1 MALRKTFIN
10 IYKKK
15 IGKNKN
21 IHEQFCLF
29 SLSILKIS
37 NTKIYQFCYDSDKL
51 KWGKKAKLC
60 FMDIDIF
67 IVHIKI
73 EEDIYVDIATDVEIR
88 FETSNYKLER
98 PLQTWK
104 YNWIN
109 GNWIRWKKMMA
120 KFVSL
125 GRKTSQQTLVLVE
138 TYWRRLQEH
147 ETMTNNPPTLMNI
160 SKIENRITFKLRL
173 GIITGYYYYW
183 NSLEA
188 LKPR

>member
-1 MALRKTFIN
+1 MAFRKTFIN

-73 EEDIYVDIATDVEIR
+73 EEDIYVDIANDVEIR
-88 FETSNYKLER
+88 FDTSNYKLER

-104 YNWIN
+104 K
-109 GNWIRWKKMMA
+109 IRLMETESSEKMMT

-125 GRKTSQQTLVLVE
+125 RRKTSQQTFVLVK
-138 TYWRRLQEH
+138 TYWRGLQDVLK
-147 ETMTNNPPTLMNI
+147 NVYWDI
-160 SKIENRITFKLRL
+160 SI
-173 GIITGYYYYW
+173 
-183 NSLEA
+183 
-188 LKPR
+188 

>member
-1 MALRKTFIN
+1 MAFRKTFIN

-73 EEDIYVDIATDVEIR
+73 EEDI
-88 FETSNYKLER
+88 F
-98 PLQTWK
+98 
-104 YNWIN
+104 
-109 GNWIRWKKMMA
+109 
-120 KFVSL
+120 
-125 GRKTSQQTLVLVE
+125 
-138 TYWRRLQEH
+138 QEV
-147 ETMTNNPPTLMNI
+147 TNCQSANI
-160 SKIENRITFKLRL
+160 IKLRSSTDTSKKFSD
-173 GIITGYYYYW
+173 ISW
-183 NSLEA
+183 QVVS
-188 LKPR
+188 